1 MHRARRPWRR
11 PNCRRIIPTVD
22 EALQANL
29 LAWCRSER
37 ERALPQTE
45 FFTAQGAKLMVQQ
58 AGSPPQDIT
67 EQTIADYRR
76 TVAEMERIL
85 ADHLTH

>member
-1 MHRARRPWRR
+1 
-11 PNCRRIIPTVD
+11 
-22 EALQANL
+22 
-29 LAWCRSER
+29 
-37 ERALPQTE
+37 
-45 FFTAQGAKLMVQQ
+45 MVQQ
-58 AGSPPQDIT
+58 AGLPPQDIT